1 MNRGQKSEDRGQ
13 EWSAHNVRSASHS
26 LRAQRASSRLS
37 SDTHVTVVGLGKT
50 GLSSA
55 LFLARHGIPF
65 VVVDSRQ
72 DPPGLPELRAQLPDA
87 VVFAGGFTAEAF
99 AGATHLLVSPGVSLG
114 HPEIERA
121 RQSGAAMISDI
132 DLFACMARAPIAAI
146 TGSNGKSTVTTLV
159 GLMAQKAG
167 LRVKV
172 GGNLGTPV
180 LDLLENGGS
189 AEISVDSKTAD
200 GETAARSA
208 LRVQGTENRNQES
221 EKASPF
227 LFPVSRSL
235 FPGGETAARSAPHN
249 EPDCYVLELSS
260 FQLERTSL
268 LQPTAAVVLNVTPD
282 HMDRYED
289 IEAYAQQKQRIF
301 SGNGVMVLNADDP
314 IVARM
319 GVAGR
324 NCLRYGLSGDRSLD
338 YGVGIIAGDEWLMCG
353 AEPVKRSR
361 ALPLAGRHNVSNA
374 LAALALGE
382 AMGFPLEAMRQALSE
397 FVGLD
402 HRMQRVAR
410 LNGVT
415 WINDSKATN
424 IGACRAALEGI
435 EGKSVLIAGGDA
447 KGADISE
454 LRAIIVDKVRAAV
467 LIGRDAVFFEHML
480 RGTVTTVKADT
491 MLQAVKHAHS
501 LARPGDTVLLSPACA
516 SLDQYADY
524 QARGRAFVEAIR
536 RLGDDDA

>member
-1 MNRGQKSEDRGQ
+1 MNRRQKTEDRRQ
-13 EWSAHNVRSASHS
+13 EWSAREARPASDS
-26 LRAQRASSRLS
+26 LRAQRASSRLSSVLCPLS

-50 GLSSA
+50 GLSGA

-65 VVVDSRQ
+65 VVVDSRP

-87 VVFAGGFTAEAF
+87 VVFAGGFAAEAF

-114 HPEIERA
+114 HPEIEQA
-121 RQSGAAMISDI
+121 RQSGVAMLSDI
-132 DLFACMARAPIAAI
+132 DLFACMARAPVAAI

-167 LRVKV
+167 LRAKV
-172 GGNLGTPV
+172 GGNLGTPA
-180 LDLLENGGS
+180 LDLL
-189 AEISVDSKTAD
+189 
-200 GETAARSA
+200 AA
-208 LRVQGTENRNQES
+208 
-221 EKASPF
+221 
-227 LFPVSRSL
+227 
-235 FPGGETAARSAPHN
+235 N

-282 HMDRYED
+282 HMDRYQD
-289 IEAYAQQKQRIF
+289 IEAYVKQKQRVF
-301 SGNGVMVLNADDP
+301 RGSGVMVLNADDP

-319 GVAGR
+319 AVAGR
-324 NCLRYGLSGDRSLD
+324 NCLHYGLSGNRGLD
-338 YGVGIIAGDEWLMCG
+338 YGVGMIAGEEWLMRG
-353 AEPVKRSR
+353 TAPVKRSST
-361 ALPLAGRHNVSNA
+361 LPLAGRHNVSNA
-374 LAALALGE
+374 LAALALGD
-382 AMGFPLEAMRQALSE
+382 AMGFPLAAMRRALSD

-435 EGKSVLIAGGDA
+435 NGKSVLIAGGDA
-447 KGADISE
+447 KGADVSE

-480 RGTVTTVKADT
+480 NGAVTTVKVET
-491 MLQAVKHAHS
+491 MLQAVRHAHS

-536 RLGDDDA
+536 RLGDHDA